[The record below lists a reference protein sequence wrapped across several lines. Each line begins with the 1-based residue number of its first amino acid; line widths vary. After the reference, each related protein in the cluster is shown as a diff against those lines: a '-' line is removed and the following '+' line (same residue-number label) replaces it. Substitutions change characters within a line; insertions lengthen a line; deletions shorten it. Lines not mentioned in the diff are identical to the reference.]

1 MNNSKIMIN
10 KTHFN
15 EWIWDSDVNEEI
27 DVYKDY
33 INYENYCPFCWE
45 EYYKFSYKFE
55 WDKLL
60 VKCFYFV
67 NKKWQS
73 DEKYYIKNWIIIEN
87 NLWTDIANSWDELKW
102 EKEFIWYVKGLIEWH
117 ELRLYWKYTYSRNAI
132 NWIINQIKNCKF

>member
-60 VKCFYFV
+60 VKCFDFV

-73 DEKYYIKNWIIIEN
+73 DEKYYIKVLSQRN
-87 NLWTDIANSWDELKW
+87 NFVPLPADYGEMEIVN
-102 EKEFIWYVKGLIEWH
+102 V
-117 ELRLYWKYTYSRNAI
+117 RLVIQDK
-132 NWIINQIKNCKF
+132 KL